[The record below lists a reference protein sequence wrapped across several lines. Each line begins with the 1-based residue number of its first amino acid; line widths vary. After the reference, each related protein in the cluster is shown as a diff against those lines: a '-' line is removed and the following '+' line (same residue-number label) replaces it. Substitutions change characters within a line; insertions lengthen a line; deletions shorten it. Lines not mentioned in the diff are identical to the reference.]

1 MELTFKIRDTAG
13 IVANFRS
20 MDRRLVTDVKRS
32 VKRNGSRMLE
42 LVHAYVAFDTGRML
56 RLVKVIYSP
65 SGLVFE
71 CGWLAVD
78 FYAEGEP
85 FYPPYVELGTSRMSA
100 QPALLPAWLEV
111 QGKLRSDISRD
122 MRRSANRVR

>member
-1 MELTFKIRDTAG
+1 MELTFKIRDATG
-13 IVANFRS
+13 IVANLRAK
-20 MDRRLVTDVKRS
+20 DRRLVTDVKRS

-65 SGLVFE
+65 SGLTFQ
-71 CGWLAVD
+71 CGWLAAD

-100 QPALLPAWLEV
+100 QPSLVPAWLEV
-111 QGKLRSDISRD
+111 QGKLRADVSRD
-122 MRRSANRVR
+122 MRRAANRV